1 MAVRWTFDHARKFA
15 EIVLTG
21 ETGEEEAARFF
32 DALEAANAQPYRKLV
47 DAREAVPKI
56 DEGILKLVTARIA
69 AYRNPGPIAAVV
81 DGAYF
86 DGLAR
91 LFILAVDAER
101 RTRVFRSIEEA
112 RAWLEALERETIS
125 Q

>member
-69 AYRNPGPIAAVV
+69 AFSVPGRSPRIRRSNSP
-81 DGAYF
+81 
-86 DGLAR
+86 R
-91 LFILAVDAER
+91 LSAGR
-101 RTRVFRSIEEA
+101 EA
-112 RAWLEALERETIS
+112 RRLSHSLRAAFER
-125 Q
+125 